1 MILLII
7 TIIILSCVIDN
18 TRKQN
23 VILKQERNYLSQT
36 LDKMKSEEVR
46 KQEIIEEQ
54 NSLLLEV
61 KKCNTPNEYY
71 KVWSRIN
78 EWCKE

>member
-54 NSLLLEV
+54 NSLLQEV
-61 KKCNTPNEYY
+61 KNAKSPQEYY
-71 KVWSRIN
+71 KVWDKIN
-78 EWCKE
+78 RSLK